1 MLHILL
7 WMLKIL
13 GILLAALLAVLLFV
27 FVCVLFVPVRYRIA
41 AEGKLGGE
49 QPVRVGVNVSW
60 LLHIIRVSAFYPKK
74 AGTDAGTGIGI
85 KVRILCFTVFDT
97 AKKKKPGKKQENKNK
112 KIRNKKNKNKKN
124 KNKKNEKRE
133 NIIGEEELPSIIE
146 KGANVPE
153 SSETM
158 PDAGQKEDTGQ
169 ECGGFPECMGDGEN
183 KEDKPSEP
191 AQGEPEDGENA
202 GQEPESGGVPD
213 GIWKK
218 LKAFYLAW
226 KRLLL
231 RLSAAL
237 KNMEYTIRKICGKIR
252 KIADDIQYYTEVL
265 KSETFRGAW
274 EISKKQLLRIGR
286 MLRPKVCR
294 IRLLAGT
301 GDPAG
306 TGQLLA
312 FYGILYP
319 LVGNHVSVDA
329 DFDHKVMEGDLLV
342 KGSVT
347 MFVFLLAA
355 FQLFVNKNIRRL
367 LKMLKKEDM

>member
-124 KNKKNEKRE
+124 EKRE

-183 KEDKPSEP
+183 K
-191 AQGEPEDGENA
+191 
-202 GQEPESGGVPD
+202 
-213 GIWKK
+213 
-218 LKAFYLAW
+218 
-226 KRLLL
+226 
-231 RLSAAL
+231 
-237 KNMEYTIRKICGKIR
+237 
-252 KIADDIQYYTEVL
+252 
-265 KSETFRGAW
+265 
-274 EISKKQLLRIGR
+274 
-286 MLRPKVCR
+286 
-294 IRLLAGT
+294 
-301 GDPAG
+301 
-306 TGQLLA
+306 
-312 FYGILYP
+312 
-319 LVGNHVSVDA
+319 
-329 DFDHKVMEGDLLV
+329 
-342 KGSVT
+342 
-347 MFVFLLAA
+347 
-355 FQLFVNKNIRRL
+355 
-367 LKMLKKEDM
+367 